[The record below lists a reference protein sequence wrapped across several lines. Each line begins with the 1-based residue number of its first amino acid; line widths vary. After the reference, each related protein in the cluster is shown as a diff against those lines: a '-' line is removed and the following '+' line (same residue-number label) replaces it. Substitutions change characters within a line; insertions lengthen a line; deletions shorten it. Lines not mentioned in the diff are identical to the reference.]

1 MATYIPIINT
11 KESERIINNIRT
23 KKKQCNYDFLQV
35 ASIITVLLQSKYCE
49 DFF

>member
-1 MATYIPIINT
+1 MYGYLNIINT

-35 ASIITVLLQSKYCE
+35 ASIITVLLQSKYCG
-49 DFF
+49 DLF